1 MMKILFRGFLFV
13 LVLWGSFGFAY
24 YLGLDMTQ
32 EFSQWYAVPYIIS
45 SFVFIVASLFVLIV
59 AFYDYFE

>member
-1 MMKILFRGFLFV
+1 M

-32 EFSQWYAVPYIIS
+32 EYSQWYAVPYIIS
-45 SFVFIVASLFVLIV
+45 SFVFIVASLFALIV